1 MESRENDKMKELTKK
16 IAYNKTGKKAEE
28 YNLDM
33 DAIEKELN
41 QSDDDEDVK
50 LLKKIEIAEKERK
63 ARKQFSIR
71 SSKTK

>member
-1 MESRENDKMKELTKK
+1 MKELTKK